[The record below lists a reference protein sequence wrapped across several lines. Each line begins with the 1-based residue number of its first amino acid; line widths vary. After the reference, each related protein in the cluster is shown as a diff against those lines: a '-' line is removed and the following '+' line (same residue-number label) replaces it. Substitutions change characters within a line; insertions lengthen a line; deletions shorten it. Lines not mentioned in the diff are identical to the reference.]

1 MPADALPLVDSL
13 INDAKCGFICS
24 PGQETKPRANL
35 VAVAKQ
41 APATAKPVPTAAKP
55 EVAPPPPPASDL
67 PKTEA
72 LYMTDTYLFT
82 ATATVLRITPLDEGK
97 GYEVMLD
104 TTCFHPQGGGQPG
117 DVGTIASVDGGEP
130 FAVAGCKKDPAGVVS
145 HQGAS
150 APAFSLGSTVKLVV
164 DKASRL
170 KNSCVHSA
178 GHLIDVAMT
187 QCGVGLKPAK
197 GYHFTPGAYVEYD
210 GKLEKAECDALIPRL
225 QVAMDELI
233 AKAVPTIVQIVNGV
247 RIVSVGGM
255 DCPCGGTHIRD
266 TSELGKVTV
275 EKVVAKGKVTRVSY
289 SLEGSAHSL

>member
-1 MPADALPLVDSL
+1 MPAGALPLVDLL
-13 INDAKCGFICS
+13 ITDARCGLILG
-24 PGQETKPRANL
+24 PGQKTKPRANL
-35 VAVAKQ
+35 DT
-41 APATAKPVPTAAKP
+41 APAVAKPVPTAAKP
-55 EVAPPPPPASDL
+55 EVVVPAPTPPPPASDL

-117 DVGTIASVDGGEP
+117 DVGTITSVDGGEP
-130 FAVAGCKKDPAGVVS
+130 FAVTGCRKDPAGVVS

-164 DKASRL
+164 DKTSRL

-225 QVAMDELI
+225 QEAMDELI

-289 SLEGSAHSL
+289 SLEG